1 MIPYLERE
9 LIRQYACEARALHEK
24 RTGKPTSYP
33 LNVDDFF
40 YDLFGLQ
47 VVYDTE
53 NVLNRIESGLLGCLF
68 PDGHPSPFGG
78 KDKIIAVNLTPTPE
92 FDPTPF
98 SSLHTIAHEGMGHY
112 VLHHL
117 KGITGGKSDR
127 PTYCRTRIK
136 NPLEWQAD
144 FAAGELTQP
153 LDRVVWLLDGNQ
165 PGEIINLDLYE
176 KNYRE
181 FFGANR
187 TMMETRL
194 SSLGYKLINARNPW
208 ANYGAG
214 QNGNGEKARVKRFR
228 RHR

>member
-1 MIPYLERE
+1 M
-9 LIRQYACEARALHEK
+9 
-24 RTGKPTSYP
+24 
-33 LNVDDFF
+33 
-40 YDLFGLQ
+40 
-47 VVYDTE
+47 
-53 NVLNRIESGLLGCLF
+53 
-68 PDGHPSPFGG
+68 
-78 KDKIIAVNLTPTPE
+78 
-92 FDPTPF
+92 
-98 SSLHTIAHEGMGHY
+98 
-112 VLHHL
+112 
-117 KGITGGKSDR
+117 
-127 PTYCRTRIK
+127 
-136 NPLEWQAD
+136 EWQAD